1 MNQASFHSLTPE
13 RRDDFEALFGERGAC
28 AGCWCMY
35 WRQTQKEFEQLQ
47 GSSNR
52 QAMRKIVQSGQIPGI
67 IAYVDGQP
75 VGWCALAAREIFSR
89 LARSRILKPVDDFPG
104 WSAPCFFVDK
114 RFRRKGLTVQLLKA
128 AAKFVRE
135 QGGTILEGYPVEP
148 KKDPMPPVF
157 AYTGLA
163 SAFLQAGFT
172 ECARRS
178 PTRPVMRRYL

>member
-1 MNQASFHSLTPE
+1 
-13 RRDDFEALFGERGAC
+13 
-28 AGCWCMY
+28 
-35 WRQTQKEFEQLQ
+35 
-47 GSSNR
+47 
-52 QAMRKIVQSGQIPGI
+52 MRKIVQSGKNPGI

-75 VGWCALAAREIFSR
+75 AGWCALAPREIFSR
-89 LARSRILKPVDDFPG
+89 LARSRILKPVDDSPV
-104 WSAPCFFVDK
+104 WSAACFFVDK
-114 RFRRKGLTVQLLKA
+114 QFRRKGLTVQLLNA
-128 AAKFVRE
+128 AAKFVKE

-172 ECARRS
+172 ECVRRS

>member
-1 MNQASFHSLTPE
+1 
-13 RRDDFEALFGERGAC
+13 
-28 AGCWCMY
+28 
-35 WRQTQKEFEQLQ
+35 
-47 GSSNR
+47 
-52 QAMRKIVQSGQIPGI
+52 MRKIVQSGQIPGI
-67 IAYVDGQP
+67 IAYSDGQP
-75 VGWCALAAREIFSR
+75 VGWCALAPRKTFSR
-89 LARSRILKPVDDFPG
+89 LSRSRILKPVDDSPV

-114 RFRRKGLTVQLLKA
+114 RFRRKGLTVQLLMA

-163 SAFLQAGFT
+163 SGFLQAGFI